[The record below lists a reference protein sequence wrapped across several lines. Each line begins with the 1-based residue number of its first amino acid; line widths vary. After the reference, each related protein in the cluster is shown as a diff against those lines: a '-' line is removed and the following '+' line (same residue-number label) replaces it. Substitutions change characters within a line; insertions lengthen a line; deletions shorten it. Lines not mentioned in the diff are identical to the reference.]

1 MTTTIDYVALDDDGD
16 VRTVLDTIA
25 FPGGGGDPIY
35 ETGRAEAAVETM
47 VHRTGSL
54 EAAVAELADWSN
66 GKVATRQRPPGTTGG
81 PVR

>member
-54 EAAVAELADWSN
+54 EAAVNDRWSGPMMLA
-66 GKVATRQRPPGTTGG
+66 PGH
-81 PVR
+81 PRSRR